1 MLPLFALLP
10 LLASASA
17 LTSHKAASPLTN
29 LGCQCSSLTFVDSA
43 GQVPSYMYPL
53 FDCFQHSLT
62 P

>member
-43 GQVPSYMYPL
+43 GQVPP
-53 FDCFQHSLT
+53 
-62 P
+62 